1 MKAYAASIRAKL
13 YNLSQSEGVWFNF
26 LTTRYFHERLLF
38 RLSRSEY
45 VDNFCLKGGA
55 LLYALEG
62 ISARQTRDLDLL
74 GRRMS
79 NLPDSIKACVS
90 EILALEFEEDGVLFD
105 IQTLTTSEI
114 VKEGNYRGVRVEVVG
129 RLGQIREK
137 LQIDIGFGDA
147 IVPAPV
153 RMRYPTLL
161 DLPGPEVL
169 AYSVESVI
177 AEKFHA
183 MVYLGE
189 LNSRMKDFY
198 DLYRLL
204 QPGKFDASV
213 LMQAISETFKTRK
226 TTLSPNIAV
235 FSTAFSE
242 DENRRRLWRSFLA
255 KSRLDEIPLKVVV
268 SHIQTVLLT
277 LVEEI
282 NRKL

>member
-1 MKAYAASIRAKL
+1 MKNHAASIRAKL
-13 YNLSQSEGVWFNF
+13 YKLSQSEGIWFNF

-38 RLSRSEY
+38 RLSRSIY
-45 VDNFCLKGGA
+45 ADNFCLKGGA

-74 GRRMS
+74 GRHIS
-79 NLPDSIKACVS
+79 NLPASIKVCIS
-90 EILALEFEEDGVLFD
+90 EILVLEFEEDGVLFD
-105 IQTLTTSEI
+105 MQTLTTSEI
-114 VKEGNYRGVRVEVVG
+114 VKEGNYRGVRVEVIG
-129 RLGQIREK
+129 LLGQIREK

-147 IVPAPV
+147 IIPSPV
-153 RMRYPTLL
+153 LMRYPTLL

-204 QPGKFDASV
+204 RPGKFDEVV
-213 LMQAISETFKTRK
+213 LVEAISETFKTRN
-226 TTLSPNIAV
+226 TVLPTAPIV
-235 FSTAFSE
+235 FSSTFPE
-242 DENRRRLWRSFLA
+242 DENRKRLWRSFLV
-255 KSRLDEIPLKVVV
+255 KSRLDEIPLEEVI
-268 SHIQTVLLT
+268 SHIRTVLLP
-277 LVEEI
+277 LLSERWEDA
-282 NRKL
+282 